1 VTASAIALKK
11 MIHFRILI
19 PSLNLGNYAEY
30 LENTRQKTASRIRKF
45 ENGFI
50 ALRRPE
56 IQSRNG
62 ECYNFVTTLRRFDK
76 GLPDSNRLDQE

>member
-19 PSLNLGNYAEY
+19 PSLNLGSYAEH
-30 LENTRQKTASRIRKF
+30 LENTRQK
-45 ENGFI
+45 NGVTDHKLEDDFI
-50 ALRRPE
+50 VLRRAE

-62 ECYNFVTTLRRFDK
+62 KCYNFVTTPR
-76 GLPDSNRLDQE
+76 